1 MFESPKFLRWGI
13 GVLINVETGFM
24 LLFYLITGLL
34 IARARHASC
43 IEDSSKSKSF
53 FGTVVLLFS
62 S

>member
-13 GVLINVETGFM
+13 DQRRDWFYAI
-24 LLFYLITGLL
+24 FYLISGLL
-34 IARARHASC
+34 IARVRHASC